1 MEQRLG
7 FSIRANKIRQSD
19 GRMIARDSERC
30 EERLYFGGVHGEKM
44 RFDSPIAGDCSG
56 FGWGGA
62 LCLRFF
68 SPRRPEDQKIE
79 VLAWAGRTIYGTM
92 GGVDGRLN
100 E

>member
-68 SPRRPEDQKIE
+68 SPGAQKI
-79 VLAWAGRTIYGTM
+79 T
-92 GGVDGRLN
+92 
-100 E
+100 